1 MRQDL
6 AELLHERRGHFEYE
20 SKHHGDR
27 WLELERLFLRPDK
40 VRPLARALAS
50 RVSAHQPEIV
60 CGPLVEGAFV
70 GLLVAEELGLE
81 FIYAERFAGPG
92 GAVAYRVP
100 AALRQVEGRRVAVV
114 NDVVNAGSAVGGA
127 LKDLT
132 RCGAQPVV
140 LATLLA
146 LGDRPDQL
154 AAERNLPLEALA
166 RASVNIWKPEECPL
180 CSAGEEVTPHPG
192 N

>member
-1 MRQDL
+1 MRRDL

-40 VRPLARALAS
+40 VRPLARELAS
-50 RVSAHQPEIV
+50 RVSAHRPEIV

-81 FIYAERFAGPG
+81 FIYAERLAEPG
-92 GAVAYRVP
+92 GEVSYRVP
-100 AALRQVEGRRVAVV
+100 AALRQVEGRRVTVV

-127 LKDLT
+127 LEDLIQ
-132 RCGAQPVV
+132 CGARPVA

-146 LGDRPDQL
+146 LGERPRRL
-154 AAERNLPLEALA
+154 AQENKLPIETLAHEPVNLWAP
-166 RASVNIWKPEECPL
+166 KECPL
-180 CSAGEEVTPHPG
+180 CAAGEAVTVHPG
-192 N
+192 S